1 MIPVDL
7 SQQSIA
13 DIDSAIGVLGKFGR
27 TPAVRLVDGVDP
39 LIDLLAVA
47 PESGMHVRVER
58 PDLPTV
64 HWIRV
69 PGCRNYLAVYRWE
82 NNRVEI
88 LRVVHGGMN
97 WLAALESS

>member
-7 SQQSIA
+7 SKQAIA
-13 DIDSAIGVLGKFGR
+13 DIDRAVGVLGKSGR
-27 TPAVRLVDGVDP
+27 TAAIRLVDGVDR
-39 LIDLLAVA
+39 LLDLLAVA

-58 PDLPTV
+58 PDLPAV

-69 PGCRNYLAVYRWE
+69 PGCRNYLVIYRWE

-97 WLAALESS
+97 WLVGLTPP